1 MVELANMQ
9 EIVASILAGNR
20 ISIDDGVDVWVFDK
34 TQEHGKESMG
44 KQFISLASNVDQ
56 QWLYRLASE
65 PVSLDTR
72 IYFLDERGT
81 SLKNFSLSELINKK
95 DIYKITS
102 KMREG
107 RIKEYQ
113 PLLDEYATCPGS
125 LYWIA
130 SELSLAV
137 YDERGTEE
145 LEKVSLQVFTQLAE
159 KGDARACHEVANH
172 YYFNTSDQ
180 DEVVKWRLL
189 AIEGGETE
197 DLKQLADFIIDE
209 YRQKIGLALDALHT
223 MQQYHL
229 HEAWALW
236 KEGQILMEGLGGVE
250 PDPVRGV
257 ALLQKSGG
265 LGHAVAKSSLA
276 SYYYEGKGVP
286 KDLHKALQLLIEA
299 NEASKEFNNKFHDP
313 EEEEAS
319 MEEGDYE
326 DMIDKIKRELNIK

>member
-34 TQEHGKESMG
+34 TQEHEKESVG
-44 KQFISLASNVDQ
+44 KPFISLASNVGQ

-72 IYFLDERGT
+72 IYLLDERGT

-107 RIKEYQ
+107 KIKEYQ
-113 PLLDEYATCPGS
+113 QLLDEYATCPGS

-130 SELSLAV
+130 SELSLAA
-137 YDERGTEE
+137 YDERGSHE
-145 LEKVSLQVFTQLAE
+145 LEKVSLQIFTQLAE

-180 DEVVKWRLL
+180 EEVVKWRLL
-189 AIEGGETE
+189 AIEGGEAE
-197 DLKQLADFIIDE
+197 DRKQLADFIIDE
-209 YRQKIGLALDALHT
+209 YRQKIHLALDTLHT

-236 KEGQILMEGLGGVE
+236 KEGQILMEGLGGIE
-250 PDPVRGV
+250 PDPLRGV
-257 ALLQKSGG
+257 TLLQKASD

-276 SYYYEGKGVP
+276 WYYYEGKGVP
-286 KDLHKALQLLIEA
+286 KDLHKALQLLTEA
-299 NEASKEFNNKFHDP
+299 NETSKEFNNKFRDP
-313 EEEEAS
+313 EEDEEA

-326 DMIDKIKRELNIK
+326 EMIDKIKRELNIK